1 MSAKFQIKS
10 KVKRYPVN
18 DHAYY
23 IMEEVSDADLELDEG
38 YQRTLRP
45 HHVDELVEGWDWGKF
60 RPLDVSCRNGNYYVF
75 DGGHRLSALKRLCGS
90 GQHFTVLCRVF
101 YGLTRAE
108 EAYYFSH
115 QDDGV
120 MPMPFEE
127 KMRADVV
134 SGDKQTAEMISISE
148 KVGFK
153 LSARSKANGTIQAI
167 KKATQVWNQFGPEIY
182 EQTLQLIM
190 DTWGGD
196 RDSVR
201 ANMLGGVAVFLVAF
215 GSEIDPSRFVKKLKV
230 KKLSDLQLEAKWYK
244 AADQSMDGSF
254 ARSIAKAYNY
264 GGGKW
269 RLPEWRFAALG
280 VKSKG

>member
-60 RPLDVSCRNGNYYVF
+60 RPLDVSCRNGSYYVF

-120 MPMPFEE
+120 MPMPFEDR
-127 KMRADVV
+127 KSVV
-134 SGDKQTAEMISISE
+134 
-148 KVGFK
+148 
-153 LSARSKANGTIQAI
+153 
-167 KKATQVWNQFGPEIY
+167 
-182 EQTLQLIM
+182 
-190 DTWGGD
+190 
-196 RDSVR
+196 
-201 ANMLGGVAVFLVAF
+201 
-215 GSEIDPSRFVKKLKV
+215 
-230 KKLSDLQLEAKWYK
+230 
-244 AADQSMDGSF
+244 
-254 ARSIAKAYNY
+254 
-264 GGGKW
+264 
-269 RLPEWRFAALG
+269 
-280 VKSKG
+280 